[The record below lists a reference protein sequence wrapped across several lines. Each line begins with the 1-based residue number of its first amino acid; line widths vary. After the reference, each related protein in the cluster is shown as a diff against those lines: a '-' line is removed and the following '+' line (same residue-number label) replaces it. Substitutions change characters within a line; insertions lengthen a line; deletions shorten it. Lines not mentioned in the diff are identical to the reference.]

1 MNDISLILEPPIARL
16 RLDRPDR
23 RNVLS
28 RAMWGVLPV
37 LCAEIAATPE
47 ALVVVL
53 EGSGDHFC
61 AGADI
66 REFAAVY
73 RDAQTIRDFN
83 EAMQEGLKALIALD
97 RPTIAALR
105 GNTLGAGIALA
116 LCCDLRFCAED
127 AFLALPPAKLGILCG
142 FVETRR
148 LIQAIGP
155 SRAKDLLFS
164 GRRVECAQALAIG
177 LIDRLVAPDELEATV
192 LAYAGE
198 LARLSQHSIRGGKN
212 AIEAIAGGL
221 TDESP
226 AFRAMIERA
235 GAGEDFAE
243 GWSAFLEKRAPKF
256 RFRGRLDRL
265 D

>member
-1 MNDISLILEPPIARL
+1 MRNSFARDRANRPFAPARRLGQMSGDIAWRRAAKPMNDISLILEPPIARL

-83 EAMQEGLKALIALD
+83 
-97 RPTIAALR
+97 
-105 GNTLGAGIALA
+105 
-116 LCCDLRFCAED
+116 
-127 AFLALPPAKLGILCG
+127 
-142 FVETRR
+142 
-148 LIQAIGP
+148 
-155 SRAKDLLFS
+155 
-164 GRRVECAQALAIG
+164 
-177 LIDRLVAPDELEATV
+177 
-192 LAYAGE
+192 
-198 LARLSQHSIRGGKN
+198 
-212 AIEAIAGGL
+212 
-221 TDESP
+221 
-226 AFRAMIERA
+226 
-235 GAGEDFAE
+235 
-243 GWSAFLEKRAPKF
+243 
-256 RFRGRLDRL
+256 
-265 D
+265 